1 MARRC
6 FFSFDYQ
13 DVQDFR
19 ANVVRNHNVL
29 KDGNG
34 GFFDASIW
42 EEAKI
47 KGDAA
52 LKELI
57 DEALENTTA
66 TAVLIGSGTH
76 SRRWVQYEIMRSIQR
91 GNRLIGVHIN
101 GIRDQRGNSLPL
113 GHDPFDYLALQISA
127 DGVTGKPL
135 VWNGTAWEGYT
146 DIDQFHFEPRPDVE
160 RGKAFKL
167 LHWWKTYDWIV
178 DDGYNNFGTWIA

>member
-13 DVQDFR
+13 DVADFR

-42 EEAKI
+42 EEAKT

-52 LKELI
+52 LKRLI

-66 TAVLIGSGTH
+66 TAVLIGTGTH
-76 SRRWVQYEIMRSIQR
+76 SRRWVQYEIMKCWRR
-91 GNRLIGVHIN
+91 PKFDPPCRLNFDPGLGAGIG
-101 GIRDQRGNSLPL
+101 
-113 GHDPFDYLALQISA
+113 
-127 DGVTGKPL
+127 
-135 VWNGTAWEGYT
+135 
-146 DIDQFHFEPRPDVE
+146 
-160 RGKAFKL
+160 
-167 LHWWKTYDWIV
+167 
-178 DDGYNNFGTWIA
+178 